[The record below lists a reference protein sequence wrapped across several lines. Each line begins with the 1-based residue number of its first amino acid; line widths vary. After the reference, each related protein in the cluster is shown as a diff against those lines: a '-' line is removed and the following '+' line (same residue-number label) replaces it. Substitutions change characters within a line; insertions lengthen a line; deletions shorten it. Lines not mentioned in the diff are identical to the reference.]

1 MTVPDITDEIRAAL
15 DRRASEVPASS
26 VEAVRHAH
34 YAPRTAG
41 FAPRVAAAGV
51 VAIAGAATLA
61 AVFALQP
68 SPKTTPRPRLHV
80 TPLAYV
86 GTAPPLRVTVLPDG
100 FQPGPDIP
108 IPVVAG
114 QPPQP
119 GVLPDKTFVQGSGP
133 AQQFIIIAEGI
144 NGTGPVAKLL
154 DFAAAH
160 PEAVT
165 TTTSDG
171 RTMKL
176 VDLAAAGAGSGAL
189 IYFPVGSSAWAMITG
204 SSGLSHADL
213 LRVAD
218 GITYTNS

>member
-1 MTVPDITDEIRAAL
+1 MTVPNIEFEIRAAL
-15 DRRASEVPASS
+15 DRRASEVPESS
-26 VEAVRHAH
+26 VETVRHAH
-34 YAPRTAG
+34 YAPRTAR

-51 VAIAGAATLA
+51 VAIAGAATIA
-61 AVFALQP
+61 AVFVLQP

-80 TPLAYV
+80 APLAYV
-86 GTAPPLRVTVLPDG
+86 GTAPPLRITVLPDG

-108 IPVVAG
+108 LPVVAG

-119 GVLPDKTFVQGSGP
+119 GVLPDKTFVQGSG
-133 AQQFIIIAEGI
+133 QQFIIIAEGI

-176 VDLAAAGAGSGAL
+176 VDLAAAGTGDGAL
-189 IYFPVGSSAWAMITG
+189 IYFPVGSSAWAMISG

-213 LRVAD
+213 LRVAE
-218 GITYTNS
+218 GITYTHS

>member
-1 MTVPDITDEIRAAL
+1 MTVPDIEYEIQAAL
-15 DRRASEVPASS
+15 DRRASEVPARS
-26 VEAVRHAH
+26 VEAVSQAR
-34 YAPRTAG
+34 YAPRRTRL
-41 FAPRVAAAGV
+41 APRVAIA
-51 VAIAGAATLA
+51 VAIAGAAALA
-61 AVFALQP
+61 AVFVLQA
-68 SPKTTPRPRLHV
+68 SPRNTPRTRLHA

-114 QPPQP
+114 RPPQP

-133 AQQFIIIAEGI
+133 TQQFIIIAEGI

-189 IYFPVGSSAWAMITG
+189 IYFPVGSSAWAMISG
-204 SSGLSHADL
+204 SSDVSNADL
-213 LRVAD
+213 LRVAE
-218 GITYTNS
+218 GITYTDS